1 MMLETEHNLLLWRK
15 AEAKIHKIVTNSL
28 QLEFSKDEDKEM
40 TNLVADLIK
49 LPLQEEDSEKLVEQ
63 IVIEASNNKSKY
75 LKPIISKPDTIP
87 IKESIIEC
95 VKEFCSNI
103 ENKEVHHT
111 LTNIKTINKLS
122 DFISQNILT
131 TIYDKLVKIISHY
144 GTLPLISKIIGYLSY
159 SPDTGDIEDYDKLI
173 SKEDGLQLQSYNNI
187 LDFFSEVELEIDYE
201 QKLTGEND

>member
-1 MMLETEHNLLLWRK
+1 MMLEREHNLLLWRK
-15 AEAKIHKIVTNSL
+15 AEAKIYKIVTDSL
-28 QLEFSKDEDKEM
+28 QLEFSQDEDKEI
-40 TNLVADLIK
+40 TNLSTDLIK
-49 LPLQEEDSEKLVEQ
+49 LPLQEEDSEKLIEQ

-103 ENKEVHHT
+103 ENKEVRHT

-144 GTLPLISKIIGYLSY
+144 GTSPLISKIIGYLSY
-159 SPDTGDIEDYDKLI
+159 SPDTGDIEGYDKLI

-187 LDFFSEVELEIDYE
+187 LDFFSEIELEIDYE